1 VNSRV
6 CVLSSARGGRRQVH
20 TDDMK
25 IGPIVWAP
33 PSRWTVRM
41 RTSVAATLVVTMC
54 LALAGVALCLVL
66 FRSLETSARSTAD
79 ARAHQIADELQTE
92 NPVDLDRSMLATDSQ
107 VAVVQVVDQSGRTIA
122 QSAGSSNTPL
132 SAQRVDP
139 GESAF
144 LGQVQFKSDKDFWV
158 TGVGANSPVGPVTI
172 LVGADRETA
181 ETVVTTVAWL
191 LAVCGPIV
199 VALAAFGTY
208 RLAGLALQPVERMR
222 AQVSSMTSDV
232 RAQRIPVPPTDDEIA
247 RLAVTL
253 NDMLDRLAAGQAAQR
268 RFVSDAS
275 HELRSPLATITA
287 ALDLAQV
294 RPDELDR
301 ELIDEALLPE
311 TRRMAR
317 LVDDLLLLAHVD
329 ENSHVLKMVDV
340 DLDDIIYAEEDRVRA
355 VTELRVGTSVTAVRI
370 AGDPQALSRLVR
382 NLVDNAI
389 RHAHN
394 EIRLECRPVG
404 NHAQVIIA
412 DDGPGIPE
420 ADRNRVFDRFVR
432 LDAPRTREAGGAG
445 LGLSIAAEIASA
457 HHGRVEVAEAPGG
470 GAQFL
475 VQLPLTVDEPISD
488 SADSFDV
495 VSGER

>member
-1 VNSRV
+1 
-6 CVLSSARGGRRQVH
+6 
-20 TDDMK
+20 
-25 IGPIVWAP
+25 
-33 PSRWTVRM
+33 M

-66 FRSLETSARSTAD
+66 FRSLETSARATAD
-79 ARAHQIADELQTE
+79 ARAHQIADDLQTE
-92 NPVDLDRSMLATDSQ
+92 NALDLDRSMLATDSQ
-107 VAVVQVVDQSGRTIA
+107 VAVVQVVDQRGRLIA
-122 QSAGSSNTPL
+122 QSAGSPARPL
-132 SAQRVDP
+132 LSHRIAV
-139 GESAF
+139 GESEF
-144 LGQVQFKSDKDFWV
+144 LGQVEFSSDKDFWV
-158 TGVGANSPVGPVTI
+158 TGVGADSSVGPVTI
-172 LVGADRETA
+172 FVGADRETA
-181 ETVVTTVAWL
+181 ETVVTTVGWL

-208 RLAGLALQPVERMR
+208 RLVGLALQPVERMR
-222 AQVSSMTSDV
+222 AQVSSMTTDV
-232 RAQRIPVPPTDDEIA
+232 RTQRLPVPPTDDEIA
-247 RLAVTL
+247 RLAVTM

-275 HELRSPLATITA
+275 HELRSPLATIAA

-294 RPDELDR
+294 RPDELDQ
-301 ELIDEALLPE
+301 ELIEEALLPE

-340 DLDDIIYAEEDRVRA
+340 DLDDIVYAEEDRVRA
-355 VTELRVGTSVTAVRI
+355 VTELRVVASVTAVRI

-394 EIRLECRPVG
+394 EIRIECRPVG
-404 NHAQVIIA
+404 HHAQIIVA

-420 ADRNRVFDRFVR
+420 AERLRVFDRFVR

-445 LGLSIAAEIASA
+445 LGLSIVAEIVSA
-457 HHGRVEVAEAPGG
+457 HHGRVEVAEASAG
-470 GAQFL
+470 GAQF
-475 VQLPLTVDEPISD
+475 VVELPLTIDEPVSD
-488 SADSFDV
+488 AADSFDV